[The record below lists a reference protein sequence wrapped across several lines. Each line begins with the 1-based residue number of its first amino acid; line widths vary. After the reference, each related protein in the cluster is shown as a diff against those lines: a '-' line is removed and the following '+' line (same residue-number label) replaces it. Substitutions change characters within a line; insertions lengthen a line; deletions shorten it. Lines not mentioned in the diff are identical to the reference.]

1 MHEKRC
7 VNRDGGFVHRQTM
20 EKVPEK
26 PFTWKARLPIPV
38 TGPSFRL
45 LSRMWTGD
53 FMTLGDADNFDMR
66 SEIVNECNT
75 VALGS
80 ALISTVM
87 LANMVAMP
95 EFNIVDD
102 LVANS
107 WGTDVAWFFYRSWQP
122 IHLSLITMQVMAM
135 VYCIFVLIA
144 LGELTGDMEVR
155 SFSIRIGAKL
165 SGGFVLFL
173 VSLTGYAIWMMLFAI
188 FYNPKTAASICYIL
202 IPFMVI
208 VMFIAYLIYLPV
220 LMELYNVKLE
230 SRICKPLVLTRKELR
245 SALDAYVRSIGDAR
259 QVSPTNFVMF
269 LTEATNEQMQLAFAL
284 FCSSQD
290 TLPTS
295 DTAFSLW
302 EDEDHN
308 SWVVKFKSLQG
319 PPRQKIETV
328 VNLAIGG
335 HRGQQEKQAV
345 VTTSDKQLIFLL
357 KDLKVASMGIASVSY
372 MTKRLMD
379 EEIDALYLRLHPSE
393 PADDQA
399 SGRQGTRNE
408 ERRPAQAAQLAWSQ
422 ISPSDA

>member
-1 MHEKRC
+1 MDMHEKRC

-220 LMELYNVKLE
+220 LMVSPSPSSE
-230 SRICKPLVLTRKELR
+230 PLT
-245 SALDAYVRSIGDAR
+245 SALTCPCNHIGRS
-259 QVSPTNFVMF
+259 STM
-269 LTEATNEQMQLAFAL
+269 
-284 FCSSQD
+284 
-290 TLPTS
+290 
-295 DTAFSLW
+295 
-302 EDEDHN
+302 
-308 SWVVKFKSLQG
+308 
-319 PPRQKIETV
+319 
-328 VNLAIGG
+328 
-335 HRGQQEKQAV
+335 
-345 VTTSDKQLIFLL
+345 
-357 KDLKVASMGIASVSY
+357 
-372 MTKRLMD
+372 
-379 EEIDALYLRLHPSE
+379 
-393 PADDQA
+393 
-399 SGRQGTRNE
+399 
-408 ERRPAQAAQLAWSQ
+408 
-422 ISPSDA
+422 